1 MYLNAFSF
9 SAGSEESVE
18 LESSGVLGLSG
29 VLDSLVELELS
40 EVLDSSIELEF
51 SAELELSD
59 EPDSSVVT
67 EDSATFDSSAEVDVC
82 ESEADVF
89 VSFPHANRLTP
100 MTAKHVN
107 ANNLFFIL
115 FSYPFKFTLSDHNSP
130 QSST

>member
-1 MYLNAFSF
+1 MLYLNTFSF

-18 LESSGVLGLSG
+18 LELSG

-51 SAELELSD
+51 
-59 EPDSSVVT
+59 
-67 EDSATFDSSAEVDVC
+67 SAEVDVC

-115 FSYPFKFTLSDHNSP
+115 FSYPTRQKVCHFYL
-130 QSST
+130 QGL